1 MVRSSGSSA
10 ELSVSVSGDAAAAGD
25 GAGVEPLERPKRVR
39 VDYDALLS
47 EKSRELREIERG
59 LREVWL
65 LGYTEARALVDL
77 SEQRT
82 RAVRDQMSRLRSRKR
97 QRERVQAARA
107 EAEFG
112 TVVRTVDLGAVL

>member
-10 ELSVSVSGDAAAAGD
+10 ELSVSADAAAVGD

-39 VDYDALLS
+39 VDYDARLS
-47 EKSRELREIERG
+47 EKLRELREIERG
-59 LREVWL
+59 LREVWSM
-65 LGYTEARALVDL
+65 GYTEARALVDQ
-77 SEQRT
+77 SEERA

-97 QRERVQAARA
+97 QRARVQAARA

-112 TVVRTVDLGAVL
+112 PVVRTVDLGSVL